1 MVILC
6 QIVFHNAFVEEIMD
20 IKTFTGGV
28 YLGKSS
34 ILQDGQVIIDC
45 INPSQEH
52 LLTQIKT
59 GNIDNIR
66 HAIEHAETA
75 FWQWAMIPAPKRAL
89 ALKCLSQK
97 IQAKHPA
104 LAQLISLEMGKILSE
119 SMAEVQEMLDIF
131 DFAIGQSRMLYGKTM
146 PSERPHHR
154 LMEQWHPYGVI
165 AIFTA
170 FNFPLAVWAWNA
182 ALAIIGGNAII
193 WKPSS
198 QTPLCAIAI
207 HHLCIEVMQEL
218 QLPDIFNLAIA
229 ENHEAVSPLLHDS
242 RVKLVSFTGSCQQGK
257 YIAKTVHERLGQ
269 TLLELGGNNA
279 VIVDETANLTL
290 ALNHVVFGATATCG
304 QRCTSTRRLFI
315 HENHFT
321 RFTKALKKRYEM
333 IKIGDPLSP
342 HTMMGPLINQKAKIR
357 FEDVIHELQVQGS
370 TCLYGGKTIPSKGF
384 FVQPTLITN
393 IEHHIPLVQQETF
406 APILYIFP
414 IKKIDEALKRQN
426 EVPQGLSSAL
436 FTQKLEHAEYF
447 LSHQGSDCGIANIN
461 TSTAGAEIGL
471 AFGGEKET
479 GQGRE
484 AGSDAWKNYMRRQST
499 TIHWGDD
506 FELAQGLKG

>member
-1 MVILC
+1 
-6 QIVFHNAFVEEIMD
+6 MD

-28 YLGKSS
+28 YLGKSKV
-34 ILQDGQVIIDC
+34 LQDGKTRIDC
-45 INPSQEH
+45 INPTQETT
-52 LLTQIKT
+52 LTRLKT
-59 GNIDNIR
+59 ANHDNIR
-66 HAIEHAETA
+66 QAIEHAQNA
-75 FWQWAMIPAPKRAL
+75 QMQWAMIPAPKRAL
-89 ALKCLSQK
+89 ALKALAQK
-97 IQAKHPA
+97 IQAKHQE
-104 LAQLISLEMGKILSE
+104 LAQLISLEMGKILNE
-119 SMAEVQEMLDIF
+119 SMAEVQEILDIF

-170 FNFPLAVWAWNA
+170 FNFPMAVWAWNA

-229 ENHEAVSPLLHDS
+229 ENHDAVSPLLHDH

-257 YIAKTVHERLGQ
+257 HIAKTVHERLGQ

-279 VIVDETANLTL
+279 VIVDETANLKL
-290 ALNHVVFGATATCG
+290 ALSHVVFGATATSG

-315 HENHFT
+315 HEKHFNT
-321 RFTKALKKRYEM
+321 FTKDLKKRYEM

-342 HTMMGPLINQKAKIR
+342 HTMMGPLINQKAKIH
-357 FEDVIHELQVQGS
+357 FEEVIHELQAQGG

-393 IEHHIPLVQQETF
+393 IEHHTPLVQQETF

-414 IKKIDEALKRQN
+414 IKNLEEAIKRQN

-447 LSHQGSDCGIANIN
+447 LSHQGSDCGIVNVN

-499 TIHWGDD
+499 TIHWGED